1 MTLKSGITMI
11 ASDQCMDVRELAVAC
26 EERGFSSLW
35 FPEHTHIPISRE
47 TPPPTGDAELPVE
60 YTRSLDPLI
69 AIAAGS
75 AVTERLRF
83 GTGILLP
90 AQREPIVTAKAIAT
104 IDHLSPGRF
113 DLGIGFGWNVDEM
126 RNHGIDIPN
135 RRAIAKEHV
144 AAMKTLW
151 APEPT
156 AFSGEYAHVTPS
168 WAFPK
173 PVNGSPRLFVGGAPG
188 PKLLDA
194 VADYA
199 DGWLP
204 IGGQGIRDALP
215 ALDAAC
221 ERYGRDRAELEIIPF
236 GTLPTAGKL
245 EYYASLG
252 ITEVVLRISAAGR
265 EVVLPELDAHAA
277 FLANASA

>member
-1 MTLKSGITMI
+1 MTELQLGITMI
-11 ASDQCMDVRELAVAC
+11 ASDQSMNVIELATAC

-35 FPEHTHIPISRE
+35 YPEHTHIPVSRE
-47 TPPPTGDAELPVE
+47 TAPPTGDAELPIE
-60 YTRSLDPLI
+60 YTRTLDPLV
-69 AIAAGS
+69 AIAAGA
-75 AVTERLRF
+75 AVTDSLRF

-104 IDHLSPGRF
+104 IDHLAPGRF

-126 RNHGIDIPN
+126 RNHGVNVPT
-135 RRAIAKEHV
+135 RRAQVRDHV
-144 AAMKTLW
+144 SAMRALW
-151 APEPT
+151 SPEPT
-156 AFSGEYAHVTPS
+156 PVSSEHVHITPS

-173 PVNGSPRLFVGGAPG
+173 PASGTPRVFIGGAPG

-204 IGGQGIRDALP
+204 IGGQGIKDAIP
-215 ALDAAC
+215 ALEQAC
-221 ERYGRDRAELEIIPF
+221 ERYGRDYRSLVIIPF
-236 GTLPTAGKL
+236 GTLPNPGKL

-252 ITEVVLRISAAGR
+252 ITEVVLRVSSGPR

-277 FLANASA
+277 YLVR

>member
-1 MTLKSGITMI
+1 MI
-11 ASDQCMDVRELAVAC
+11 ASDQSMEIRELAHAC

-60 YTRSLDPLI
+60 YTRTLDPLI
-69 AIAAGS
+69 AIAAGA

-104 IDHLSPGRF
+104 LDHFAPGRF

-126 RNHGIDIPN
+126 RNHGIDIPK
-135 RRAIAKEHV
+135 RRALVKEHLQ
-144 AAMKTLW
+144 AMQTLW
-151 APEPT
+151 NPEPT
-156 AFSGEYAHVTPS
+156 AFAGAQVQITPS
-168 WAFPK
+168 WAYPK
-173 PVNGSPRLFVGGAPG
+173 PAPGHPRLFVGGAPG

-204 IGGQGIRDALP
+204 IGGQGIKDALP
-215 ALDAAC
+215 RLDAAC
-221 ERYGRDRAELEIIPF
+221 ERYGRDRSDLEIIPF

-252 ITEVVLRISAAGR
+252 ITEVVLRISSASR

-277 FLANASA
+277 FLA